1 MEVSMSSSSQ
11 IISPELKSNLPYV
24 YNNKS
29 NVAQIFSSYA
39 DYLIGINEIV
49 SLMFY
54 LIEEDSNE
62 VVLVEHRN
70 LHQDFPRNYSR
81 IKKTKYLARDIINVN
96 SAMELRDTNFSVA
109 THKLGIIIDRGLMGI
124 PIKDK
129 DDESKKA
136 IGAILL
142 WTSFINGFNKDRHK
156 HIISVASSIYKS
168 IERNDKIVD
177 DYNDWM

>member
-1 MEVSMSSSSQ
+1 MSSSSQ

-29 NVAQIFSSYA
+29 NVAQIFSSFA
-39 DYLIGINEIV
+39 DCLIAMKEVV

-70 LHQDFPRNYSR
+70 LHQDFPRNLSR
-81 IKKTKYLARDIINVN
+81 VEKTKYFTRNIINVN
-96 SAMELRDTNFSVA
+96 SAMELRDTNHSVA
-109 THKLGIIIDRGLMGI
+109 THKLGIIIDRVLMGI

-129 DDESKKA
+129 DDELKA

-142 WTSFINGFNKDRHK
+142 WTSFINGFNKDRYK
-156 HIISVASSIYKS
+156 HIISVASYIYKS
-168 IERNDKIVD
+168 IERNDKIVE
-177 DYNDWM
+177 DYND

>member
-1 MEVSMSSSSQ
+1 MEVLMSSSSQ

-29 NVAQIFSSYA
+29 NVAQIFSSFA
-39 DYLIGINEIV
+39 DCLIAMNEV
-49 SLMFY
+49 VRLMFY
-54 LIEEDSNE
+54 VIEEDSNKL
-62 VVLVEHRN
+62 VLVEHRN
-70 LHQDFPRNYSR
+70 LHQDFARNYSR
-81 IKKTKYLARDIINVN
+81 IKRTIYLARNIINVN
-96 SAMELRDTNFSVA
+96 SVMELRDTDFSVA
-109 THKLGIIIDRGLMGI
+109 THKLGIIIDRGFIGI

-142 WTSFINGFNKDRHK
+142 WTSFINGFNKDRYK

-168 IERNDKIVD
+168 IERSD
-177 DYNDWM
+177 

>member
-1 MEVSMSSSSQ
+1 MEVLMSISSQ

-29 NVAQIFSSYA
+29 NVAQIFSSFA
-39 DYLIGINEIV
+39 DCLIAMNEVV

-54 LIEEDSNE
+54 VIEEDSNKL
-62 VVLVEHRN
+62 VLVEHRN
-70 LHQDFPRNYSR
+70 LHQDFARNYSR
-81 IKKTKYLARDIINVN
+81 IKRTIYLARNIINVN
-96 SAMELRDTNFSVA
+96 SVMELRDTDFSVA
-109 THKLGIIIDRGLMGI
+109 THKLGIIIDRGFIGI

-129 DDESKKA
+129 DDELKKA

-142 WTSFINGFNKDRHK
+142 WTSFINGFNKDRYK

-168 IERNDKIVD
+168 IERSDKIVD
-177 DYNDWM
+177 DYND

>member
-1 MEVSMSSSSQ
+1 MNSSSQ
-11 IISPELKSNLPYV
+11 IISPKIKSNLPYV
-24 YNNKS
+24 YNNKT

-129 DDESKKA
+129 DDELKKA

-142 WTSFINGFNKDRHK
+142 WTSSINGFNKDRYK
-156 HIISVASSIYKS
+156 HIVSVASYIYKS
-168 IERNDKIVD
+168 IESNNKIVD
-177 DYNDWM
+177 DYSDWM

>member
-1 MEVSMSSSSQ
+1 MSSSSQ

-29 NVAQIFSSYA
+29 NVAQIFSSFA
-39 DYLIGINEIV
+39 DCLIAMNEVV

-54 LIEEDSNE
+54 VIEEDSNKL
-62 VVLVEHRN
+62 VLVEHRN
-70 LHQDFPRNYSR
+70 LHQDFARNYSR
-81 IKKTKYLARDIINVN
+81 IKRTIYLARNIINVN
-96 SAMELRDTNFSVA
+96 SVMELRDTDFSVA
-109 THKLGIIIDRGLMGI
+109 THKLGIIIDRGIMGI

-129 DDESKKA
+129 DDELKKA

-142 WTSFINGFNKDRHK
+142 WTSFINGFNKDRYK

-168 IERNDKIVD
+168 IERNDKIVE
-177 DYNDWM
+177 DYND